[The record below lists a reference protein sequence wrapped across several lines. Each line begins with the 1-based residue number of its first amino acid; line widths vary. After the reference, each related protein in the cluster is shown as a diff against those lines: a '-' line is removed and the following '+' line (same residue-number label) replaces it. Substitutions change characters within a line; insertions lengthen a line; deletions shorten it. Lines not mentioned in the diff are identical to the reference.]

1 MSLQYLFS
9 ALATEIFALGFME
22 LRWWIGYKT
31 PTRDDEHGNPNIAE
45 TFNGK
50 FSTTTLSKHL

>member
-22 LRWWIGYKT
+22 LRWWIGYKA
-31 PTRDDEHGNPNIAE
+31 PTRDDDHSPKVDGI
-45 TFNGK
+45 T
-50 FSTTTLSKHL
+50 H